1 MANSN
6 APMSDLDMQR
16 RISRQQWNNGKFET
30 LFPFLNM
37 KIDVERILMI
47 YLYRIIMH
55 ALNLYFLS
63 LFSCF
68 LNTNIF
74 NSNMFCNADGPNNQ
88 SMASISSTNS
98 VIIPGEKAYQHD
110 IKMQMKQ

>member
-37 KIDVERILMI
+37 KIDVERIFMI
-47 YLYRIIMH
+47 YLYRIIMPCSQ
-55 ALNLYFLS
+55 S
-63 LFSCF
+63 LFSFVILLF
-68 LNTNIF
+68 LL
-74 NSNMFCNADGPNNQ
+74 D
-88 SMASISSTNS
+88 
-98 VIIPGEKAYQHD
+98 Y
-110 IKMQMKQ
+110 